1 MSLEFGSTVDDVMR
15 RWPVTI
21 GVFIEHRMRCVGC
34 PIGCFHTLDDA
45 CREHDIDRTRLMA
58 DLSQAIARKVSSHA
72 TGMSSTAGRA

>member
-1 MSLEFGSTVDDVMR
+1 MGVEFECTVDDVMR

-45 CREHDIDRTRLMA
+45 CREHDVDRTRLMT
-58 DLSQAIARKVSSHA
+58 DLSHAIASEAPTRAGKIFA
-72 TGMSSTAGRA
+72 PGRA